1 MLHSLAVNFR
11 SLPVIPVVPVQLED
25 SYGSPAVVPVQPAD
39 SYGSPSIATAQPAD
53 SYGSPAIATVQP
65 ADSYGSPAIAT
76 VQPADTYGSPA
87 VATADSYNISNLE
100 LAAVESAAPLFPLSG
115 NSLAEET
122 LPAYGEEEHP
132 AAVNKYI
139 NKESD

>member
-25 SYGSPAVVPVQPAD
+25 SYGSPAVMP
-39 SYGSPSIATAQPAD
+39 
-53 SYGSPAIATVQP
+53 VQP

-87 VATADSYNISNLE
+87 VATADSYNISTLE
-100 LAAVESAAPLFPLSG
+100 LAAVESNAPLFPLSG